1 MRRFYFLLLPIF
13 LLLISCG
20 GDAPDKKPVK
30 KVKTPKKETAAKNTS
45 GLNGKKLF
53 ITHCSVCHMPNGL
66 GVKGSFPP
74 LSGTEWVNGPAEV
87 MIDIVLNGLSEEIEV
102 NGDKYVT
109 PMAALPHI
117 KDDEIAA
124 ILTYVR
130 SNFGNEASAVTAE
143 EVAAVRAKGK

>member
-1 MRRFYFLLLPIF
+1 MM
-13 LLLISCG
+13 LLLIACG
-20 GDAPDKKPVK
+20 GDESKKKPVK
-30 KVKTPKKETAAKNTS
+30 KVKKAKKESVAKVS

-74 LSGTEWVNGPAEV
+74 LADTEWVNGPAEV
-87 MIDIVLNGLSEEIEV
+87 MIDIVLNGFSEEIEI

-117 KDDEIAA
+117 KDDELAA

-130 SNFGNEASAVTAE
+130 SSFGNDASAVSEE
-143 EVAAVRAKGK
+143 EVAEVRAKGK

>member
-1 MRRFYFLLLPIF
+1 MRHRLNFLIIPIIF
-13 LLLISCG
+13 LLTACG
-20 GDAPDKKPVK
+20 GDAPDSKPVK
-30 KVKTPKKETAAKNTS
+30 KIKKVKNEKVAKAS
-45 GLNGKKLF
+45 GLNGKKLY

-74 LSGTEWVNGPAEV
+74 LADTKWVNGPAEV
-87 MIDIVLNGLSEEIEV
+87 MIDIVLNGFSEEIEV

-117 KDDEIAA
+117 KDDELAA

-130 SNFGNEASAVTAE
+130 SSFGNDASEVTQE
-143 EVAAVRAKGK
+143 EVAAVRAKG

>member
-1 MRRFYFLLLPIF
+1 MHRLKFIVIPIIF
-13 LLLISCG
+13 LLVACG
-20 GDAPDKKPVK
+20 GETPEKKPVK
-30 KVKTPKKETAAKNTS
+30 KVKKSNTEKVAKVS

-66 GVKGSFPP
+66 GVKGAFPP
-74 LSGTEWVNGPAEV
+74 LAETKWTLGPAEV
-87 MIDIVLNGLSEEIEV
+87 MIDIVLNGFDEPIEI

-117 KDDEIAA
+117 KDDELAA

-130 SNFGNEASAVTAE
+130 SSFGNDASAVTAE
-143 EVAAVRAKGK
+143 EVAEVRAKGK

>member
-1 MRRFYFLLLPIF
+1 MFRLNFLIIPITFLLF
-13 LLLISCG
+13 ACG
-20 GDAPDKKPVK
+20 GETPDKKPVK
-30 KVKTPKKETAAKNTS
+30 KVKKTKTETVAKAS

-53 ITHCSVCHMPNGL
+53 IMHCSVCHMPNGL

-74 LSGTEWVNGPAEV
+74 LADTKWVNGPADV
-87 MIDIVLNGLSEEIEV
+87 MIDIVLNGFSEEIEI

-117 KDDEIAA
+117 KDDELAA

-130 SNFGNEASAVTAE
+130 SSFGNDASAVTEE
-143 EVAAVRAKGK
+143 EVAAVRAKG

>member
-1 MRRFYFLLLPIF
+1 MFRSYFFIIPIIF
-13 LLLISCG
+13 LLAACG
-20 GDAPDKKPVK
+20 GESPDKKPVK
-30 KVKTPKKETAAKNTS
+30 KVKKPKTEKAAKTS

-74 LSGTEWVNGPAEV
+74 LSNTEWTNGPAEV
-87 MIDIVLNGLSEEIEV
+87 MIDIVLNGFSEEIEI

-117 KDDEIAA
+117 KDDELAA

-130 SNFGNEASAVTAE
+130 SSFGNDASAVSPE
-143 EVAAVRAKGK
+143 EVAAVRARGK

>member
-1 MRRFYFLLLPIF
+1 MYRLNFLLIPIIF
-13 LLLISCG
+13 LLIACG
-20 GDAPDKKPVK
+20 GDTPEKKPVK
-30 KVKTPKKETAAKNTS
+30 KVKKAKTTTTAKAS

-74 LSGTEWVNGPAEV
+74 LADTEWVNGPAEV
-87 MIDIVLNGLSEEIEV
+87 MIDIVLNGFSEEIEI

-117 KDDEIAA
+117 KDDELAA

-130 SNFGNEASAVTAE
+130 SSFGNDASAVSE
-143 EVAAVRAKGK
+143 DEVAVVRAKGK